1 MFRPRTLLLAMAA
14 LLPASPGLSARMPAS
29 LAPSPTAAPSNAAP
43 DPAAGPVAS
52 VSPTAST
59 GGGGRWLSRLA
70 PAADPRVLEL
80 AVSAMQCAQAG
91 GVGATAS
98 RLAVIDYS
106 RPSLLPR
113 LWVFDLTAGKLL
125 YEEVVAHGQ
134 GSGDNLATRFSNRDG
149 SHQSSLGLFVTADTY
164 IGRNG
169 YSLRM
174 RGLEPGVNDAA
185 MARAIVMH
193 GAPYVDPGRGK
204 AMGRLGR
211 SWGCPA
217 VRSTVARPMI
227 DLLKDG
233 QFVFSYYPDQAWLTR
248 SALLNCPAAKLAR
261 HAADA
266 RDGAG

>member
-29 LAPSPTAAPSNAAP
+29 APSPTAAKAAP
-43 DPAAGPVAS
+43 GQVASPSAS
-52 VSPTAST
+52 VSPAAATF
-59 GGGGRWLSRLA
+59 GGGRWLSRLA

-80 AVSAMQCAQAG
+80 AVSAMQCAQAS

-164 IGRNG
+164 TGRNG

-185 MARAIVMH
+185 MTRAIVMH
-193 GAPYVDPGRGK
+193 GAPYVDPARGK

-217 VRSTVARPMI
+217 VRSAVARPMI

-233 QFVFSYYPDQAWLTR
+233 QFVFSYYPDQAWLAR